1 MLKKT
6 TWKCLS
12 VNNFHMFMDND
23 INFTVISVLNIW
35 DVLQKTGLLVL
46 KKTW

>member
-1 MLKKT
+1 
-6 TWKCLS
+6 
-12 VNNFHMFMDND
+12 MDND